1 VIILKLFA
9 VQDKAEIVFIIY
21 IIINRFAIKVGKM
34 VNIGNSWDEL
44 LKEEFE
50 KQYYLDIRSF
60 LKKEYFSKTIYP
72 HMNDIFNALKFTAY
86 EDVKVVILGQDPYH
100 GENQANGLSFSVKKG
115 IPLPP
120 SLKNIFKEIQSDLN
134 VNMDMT
140 NGDLTYLANQ
150 GVLLLNSSLTVEKAK
165 ANSHSNIGWEI
176 LTDKI
181 IEKLNDK
188 QSPVVYLLWGKNAQ
202 KKEILVT
209 NKHHLI
215 LKSVH
220 PSPLSAHGGFFG
232 CRHFSKCNEFLAKN
246 ALDVINWSN
255 V

>member
-1 VIILKLFA
+1 
-9 VQDKAEIVFIIY
+9 
-21 IIINRFAIKVGKM
+21 M
-34 VNIGNSWDEL
+34 VKIGNSWDEL
-44 LKEEFE
+44 LKEEFQ

-72 HMNDIFNALKFTAY
+72 NMNDIFNALKFTSY

-100 GENQANGLSFSVKKG
+100 GENQANGLSVSGKKC

-120 SLKNIFKEIQSDLN
+120 SLKNIFKEIQSDLGIE
-134 VNMDMT
+134 MDMT

-150 GVLLLNSSLTVEKAK
+150 GVLLLNASLTVEKAK
-165 ANSHSNIGWEI
+165 ANSHSNIGWEL
-176 LTDKI
+176 LTDTI

-188 QSPVVYLLWGKNAQ
+188 QTPVVYLLWGRNAQ
-202 KKEILVT
+202 KKQSLIT
-209 NKHHLI
+209 NKNHLI

-232 CRHFSKCNEFLAKN
+232 CRHFSKCNDFLSQN
-246 ALDVINWSN
+246 EISTISWSN
-255 V
+255 I

>member
-1 VIILKLFA
+1 MKILKLFA

-120 SLKNIFKEIQSDLN
+120 SLN
-134 VNMDMT
+134 
-140 NGDLTYLANQ
+140 A
-150 GVLLLNSSLTVEKAK
+150 SLTVEKAK
-165 ANSHSNIGWEI
+165 ANSHSNRGWEI